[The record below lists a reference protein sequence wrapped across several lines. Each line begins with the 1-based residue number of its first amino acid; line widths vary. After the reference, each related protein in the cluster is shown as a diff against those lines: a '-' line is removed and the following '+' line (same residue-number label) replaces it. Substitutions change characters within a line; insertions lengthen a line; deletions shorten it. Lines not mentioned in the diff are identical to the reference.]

1 MQLFFDRLSP
11 CLTIELAFSTFKTY
25 GKDGL
30 FFLYPLLSRTSQSAM
45 TTNNNYLLP
54 KEAVALVQHIE
65 LNRAGWWD
73 KSIQRLLLAS
83 VWLSDQP
90 PSVDAI
96 QAAME
101 ATFKLPLT
109 TQKLMSALDSLVSR
123 KMLLRLPNDTY
134 RIPEEHRA
142 VFEKEIAES
151 EKVELEAKAL
161 FSRLSAE
168 LGEGRIDPEELWT
181 AFEHEF
187 LGPLIKQVGANAY
200 RLIVGEKMTVDRSL
214 VDLFLKPF
222 PLEFHTKL
230 RSLVTTFLDPKN
242 SEACAYISRLLHA
255 RFCVEASGLSEDVL
269 AKLNAS
275 VGKQIRFLMF
285 VDTNFLFSL
294 LELHENPSNAAAQEL
309 RDLIVQLKGN
319 PRIELVITP
328 ETIDEAKGSIAYTKG
343 QLSDLPMSRNFTQSA
358 LQARFSGM
366 AMRFLTERLRRN
378 GKLTAEEWFDP
389 YLNDFV
395 PIARSKG
402 VELFNQKL
410 DGYSTRQDVVDDIHV
425 VFKYEEK
432 LPEARRKSYPKVAH
446 DMVLWH
452 FVNDKRP
459 AYIESPID
467 AGCWILTVDFR
478 LIAFDEHK
486 QKHSKSKVP
495 LCIHPT
501 SLIQLLQFWV
511 PRTKEFEEAML
522 GSLRLPFLFQD
533 FDAEG
538 EQTSLKILKGIGR
551 FDGSEGFSQ
560 DTITHVMLNDGLRS
574 RLQAGHTDEAEI
586 ALIRDALVEEMRLHA
601 EVEANKAKELQ
612 QEVLKRDSELAALA
626 IQKQAAENE
635 SAETKKQ
642 KVEAEAAARQQGAE
656 LDAAKARL
664 HAMEGA
670 ELRRAEKDTED
681 QARRDEQNA
690 FYTYLFWLVLVLAI
704 STISAWQAERLFP
717 WYAKVL
723 GSVPARG
730 LAGIVSFILGHLI
743 LELTICRKPAIAL
756 LWPFCQ
762 VKRFRKFL
770 WTVVFLGFF
779 VGVGGN
785 IYASW
790 IQKNIEAEQVIPP
803 TKDLKSEEQHE

>member
-1 MQLFFDRLSP
+1 
-11 CLTIELAFSTFKTY
+11 
-25 GKDGL
+25 
-30 FFLYPLLSRTSQSAM
+30 M
-45 TTNNNYLLP
+45 TTNNYLLP

-73 KSIQRLLLAS
+73 KSIHRLLLAT

-90 PSVDAI
+90 PSAGAI

-109 TQKLMSALDSLVSR
+109 TQNLMSALDSLMSR
-123 KMLLRLPNDTY
+123 KMLLRLPNHTY
-134 RIPEEHRA
+134 RIPEEHRV

-151 EKVELEAKAL
+151 EKVEFEAKAL
-161 FSRLSAE
+161 FNKLSAE
-168 LGEGRIDPEELWT
+168 LGEGVDRDKLWT

-200 RLIVGEKMTVDRSL
+200 RLIAGEKMTVDISL
-214 VDLFLKPF
+214 VDIFLKPY
-222 PLEFHTKL
+222 PSALHTKL
-230 RSLVTTFLDPKN
+230 RTLVATFIDPQKP
-242 SEACAYISRLLHA
+242 EACAHISRLLHA

-269 AKLNAS
+269 SKLNAS
-275 VGKQIRFLMF
+275 VGKQIHFRMF

-309 RDLIVQLKGN
+309 RNLITQLKGN

-328 ETIDEAKGSIAYTKG
+328 DTIDEAKSSIAHIKG
-343 QLSDLPMSRNFTQSA
+343 QLSNLPMSSNFTQAA
-358 LQARFSGM
+358 LQANFSGM
-366 AMRFLTERLRRN
+366 AMRFLSERMRRN
-378 GKLTAEEWFDP
+378 GNLTAEEWFDP

-395 PIARSKG
+395 PIARGKG

-410 DGYSTRQDVVDDIHV
+410 DGYSTRQDVIDDILV
-425 VFKYEEK
+425 VLKYEEK
-432 LPEARRKSYPKVAH
+432 MPEAKRKSYQKVAH

-467 AGCWILTVDFR
+467 ASNWILTVDFR
-478 LIAFDEHK
+478 LIGFDEHK
-486 QKHSKSKVP
+486 QKHLKSKVP

-551 FDGSEGFSQ
+551 FDGSEGLSQ
-560 DTITHVMLNDGLRS
+560 DTITHVMFNDGLRL
-574 RLQAGHTDEAEI
+574 RLQSGQTDETEI
-586 ALIRDALVEEMRLHA
+586 AFIRDALVEEMRLHA
-601 EVEANKAKELQ
+601 EAEANKAKELQ

-626 IQKQAAENE
+626 AQKQAAEYE

-642 KVEAEAAARQQGAE
+642 KAKAEAAAKQELSSQGVE
-656 LDAAKARL
+656 LDAVRARL
-664 HAMEGA
+664 QAMEGA
-670 ELRRAEKDTED
+670 ELRRAQKETAD
-681 QARRDEQNA
+681 QVKRDERKA
-690 FYTYLFWLVLVLAI
+690 LYIYLSLLVLVLLI
-704 STISAWQAERLFP
+704 SAISAWQVERIFP
-717 WYAKVL
+717 WYAKIL
-723 GSVPARG
+723 GSVPAGG
-730 LAGIVSFILGHLI
+730 LAAIIAFVLGHLI
-743 LELTICRKPAIAL
+743 LELSICRKPVIAL
-756 LWPFCQ
+756 LWPFRQ
-762 VKRFRKFL
+762 VKRFSRVL
-770 WTVVFLGFF
+770 WAVVLIGFF
-779 VGVGGN
+779 GGVGGN

-790 IQKNIEAEQVIPP
+790 IQKNIEAEQVISPEKELMTAEP
-803 TKDLKSEEQHE
+803 AAPK